1 MSPKPL
7 PDGGP
12 DGGDDDVLASGGG
25 CAYTTATGAG
35 APKSLP
41 MALGVALGALAAAAR
56 RPRRSR

>member
-41 MALGVALGALAAAAR
+41 MALGAFAAAAR
-56 RPRRSR
+56 RPRRRR